1 MASSAKYAK
10 YDSAV
15 DDIISIVK
23 RSHFGKPVDEEFL
36 RDLKSLMENKMI
48 AAGLMKPAVVKSVLN
63 TEFDCLPLP
72 NEILVKI
79 FGYLNIQEISRSA
92 KVSHQF
98 NKISKVSSLWQSWGK
113 LSIDEMKVPT
123 EFLTYVIQKGI
134 SSFSLYRC
142 EILPPRVKL
151 AELKR
156 PLNLKTLCLDET
168 KGDKTLVNEILT
180 SHPMEKVDLR
190 NGTAPY
196 DAPDSR
202 MMSGDDISQFIK
214 LLPQI
219 GSQLKSLNLENGL
232 LGKLC
237 DLRSI
242 SLIVDSCLG
251 LEELNIRGNLLSESA
266 ISYLCENLTTDLL
279 KLDICIGGRWLGI
292 GPLEVEL
299 EKGLNDYNIKGLV
312 ERCPK
317 LKVLDI
323 RSNEK
328 ITYQGLVAISDG
340 LHFLEVLG
348 LPFSVGDD
356 LGLPDN
362 INLSKMSK
370 LRSMKT
376 LEELFIGDHFNEIQD
391 ILKREI
397 PHLRNLNNADHDD
410 TLVANAKTNDYKWV
424 KFCPNCHEC
433 KDWGNHRCLVK

>member
-36 RDLKSLMENKMI
+36 SDLKSLMENKMI

-98 NKISKVSSLWQSWGK
+98 NKISKDTSLWQSWRK

-123 EFLTYVIQKGI
+123 EFLTYLIQKGI
-134 SSFSLYRC
+134 SNISLYRC

-196 DAPDSR
+196 DAPESR
-202 MMSGDDISQFIK
+202 MMSQDDISQFIK

-232 LGKLC
+232 LGELC
-237 DLRSI
+237 DLKTI

-266 ISYLCENLTTDLL
+266 ISYLCENLTSNLL
-279 KLDICIGGRWLGI
+279 KLDVCIGGWLEK
-292 GPLEVEL
+292 GPPEVEL
-299 EKGLNDYNIKGLV
+299 EKGLNDYNIKRLV

-328 ITYQGLVAISDG
+328 VTYQGLVAISDR
-340 LHFLEVLG
+340 LHFLEVLA
-348 LPFSVGDD
+348 LPFSVGED

-370 LRSMKT
+370 LRSVKK
-376 LEELFIGDHFNEIQD
+376 LEELFIGDHYNEYQD
-391 ILKREI
+391 ILKSEI
-397 PHLRNLNNADHDD
+397 PHLNADYDD
-410 TLVANAKTNDYKWV
+410 TFVANANYKYTDYKEV
-424 KFCPNCHEC
+424 KFCPNCHESE
-433 KDWGNHRCLVK
+433 DWYDHRCFVK